1 MIKNK
6 NILLA
11 DIGATNAR
19 LAINQE
25 KGRYKYSEERRVNDF
40 KSIEEL
46 FSSYLDNINM
56 TGLIRQA
63 VIGVA
68 APIVSDRVSFVNC
81 PISFSQKNLKNKF
94 FSEGLIVLNDLEL
107 QAHAISNLSK
117 EELKVLSQGR
127 AETGGSKIL
136 VVPGTGLGLSGIIED
151 KVCATEAGH
160 LYIPSNLERFSPFTE
175 QFKLDF
181 HRVPT
186 FEDLLSAKGIIYLFK
201 KISGSRDEISSKEI
215 MENFDQNKDCKTTR
229 ELYIHILTV
238 YLRIVSL
245 VWGATGGVYIAG
257 SIAKTIAEDL
267 RKKGFREEFENSD
280 TMYEMLSSITIYLI
294 TINDLGLRGAAKC
307 ASFS

>member
-6 NILLA
+6 NVLLA

-25 KGRYKYSEERRVNDF
+25 KGRYKYREERRVKDF
-40 KSIEEL
+40 KSIEGL
-46 FSSYLDNINM
+46 FSSYLDNIKSN
-56 TGLIRQA
+56 GLIKHA

-68 APIVSDRVSFVNC
+68 APVVGDRVSFVNC
-81 PISFSQKNLKNKF
+81 PISFSQENLKNRF
-94 FSEGLIVLNDLEL
+94 FSESLIVLNDLEL

-117 EELKVLSQGR
+117 EELNILSQGR

-151 KVCATEAGH
+151 KVCATEGGH

-186 FEDLLSAKGIIYLFK
+186 FEDFLSAKGIIYLFK

-215 MENFDQNKDCKTTR
+215 MGNFDQNKAFKATR
-229 ELYIHILTV
+229 ELYIHTLAV

-257 SIAKTIAEDL
+257 SIARTIAEDL
-267 RKKGFREEFENSD
+267 RKKDFREEFENSD
-280 TMYEMLSSITIYLI
+280 TMHEMLASISIYLI
-294 TINDLGLRGAAKC
+294 TINDLGLRGATKC
-307 ASFS
+307 ASLS